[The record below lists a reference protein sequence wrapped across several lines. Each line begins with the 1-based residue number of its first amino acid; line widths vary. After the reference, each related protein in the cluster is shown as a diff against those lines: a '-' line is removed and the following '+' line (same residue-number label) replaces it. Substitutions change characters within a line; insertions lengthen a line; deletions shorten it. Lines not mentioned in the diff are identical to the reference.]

1 MLCLACRPERWL
13 ALHWTLD
20 QVKANESFLPRASA
34 EFAGIVT
41 SRHSRQT
48 FLLLAP
54 PVSLEQKHNCCHA
67 ARAPRAGFFL
77 EKKAFWLGSL
87 RGFLCASALV
97 LTGCRHFSP
106 ASSGE
111 YVYVMAKQTFLR
123 DRVAAVSNKVA
134 TVNNGEKLEVVD
146 HGRRFLK
153 VKTSSGAVGWLE
165 EHMIIDQPTYDK
177 FKALH
182 DAHLHDKP
190 VVTAVLRDDLYAHLL
205 PGRDTPRFLLLP
217 ENDKLELIQR
227 ASIPKE
233 DTQNAW
239 MRPAAKG
246 AKLGTAANPAVKVIQ
261 KPAAPV
267 PAHPAKGKKGKHG
280 KVDEFLAQFMDP
292 NAPPMEDWWL
302 VRDAQGRVG
311 WVLARRLDVDVPD
324 EVVQYSEGQRIIGAF
339 LLNKVSDPDSKFPN
353 GEAPN
358 YLAVLSPYKDGL
370 PFDFNQIRVYAW
382 NVKKHRYEGAYRKR
396 DIAGYLPVTVKHQVE
411 ELSGPYAA
419 QPVPVFTVKV
429 AVDGAMPSLDPAT
442 GLVKQVET
450 EDQTFSLEGET
461 VKRLQSDAP
470 VVAGQPPAPKP
481 APVITPGSNP
491 PAQKAKSRRH
501 HRVVERKKKKHH
513 LG

>member
-1 MLCLACRPERWL
+1 
-13 ALHWTLD
+13 
-20 QVKANESFLPRASA
+20 
-34 EFAGIVT
+34 
-41 SRHSRQT
+41 
-48 FLLLAP
+48 
-54 PVSLEQKHNCCHA
+54 
-67 ARAPRAGFFL
+67 
-77 EKKAFWLGSL
+77 
-87 RGFLCASALV
+87 
-97 LTGCRHFSP
+97 
-106 ASSGE
+106 
-111 YVYVMAKQTFLR
+111 MAKQTFLR

-153 VKTSSGAVGWLE
+153 VKTASGQAGWLE

-177 FKALH
+177 FRALH
-182 DAHLHDKP
+182 DAHLNDKP

-217 ENDKLELIQR
+217 ENDKLDLIQR
-227 ASIPKE
+227 ASIPKD

-239 MRPAAKG
+239 MRPAPKG
-246 AKLGTAANPAVKVIQ
+246 SKPGTVANQTVKVIQ
-261 KPAAPV
+261 KPVAQV
-267 PAHPAKGKKGKHG
+267 PARPAKSKKGKHG

-292 NAPPMEDWWL
+292 NGPPMEDWWL
-302 VRDAQGRVG
+302 VRDTQGRVG

-396 DIAGYLPVTVKHQVE
+396 DIAGYLPVTVKQQVE
-411 ELSGPYAA
+411 ELAGPYAS

-429 AVDGAMPSLDPAT
+429 AVEGAVPSLDPAT
-442 GLVKQVET
+442 GLVKPVET

-461 VKRLQSDAP
+461 VKRLQSAAP
-470 VVAGQPPAPKP
+470 VVPGKTPPPVVLPPA
-481 APVITPGSNP
+481 ANTPTE
-491 PAQKAKSRRH
+491 KAAGRREH
-501 HRVVERKKKKHH
+501 HRRAVVRKKKKHH
-513 LG
+513 RG

>member
-1 MLCLACRPERWL
+1 
-13 ALHWTLD
+13 
-20 QVKANESFLPRASA
+20 
-34 EFAGIVT
+34 
-41 SRHSRQT
+41 
-48 FLLLAP
+48 
-54 PVSLEQKHNCCHA
+54 
-67 ARAPRAGFFL
+67 
-77 EKKAFWLGSL
+77 
-87 RGFLCASALV
+87 
-97 LTGCRHFSP
+97 
-106 ASSGE
+106 
-111 YVYVMAKQTFLR
+111 MAKQTFLR

-153 VKTSSGAVGWLE
+153 VKTSTGQIGWLE

-182 DAHLHDKP
+182 DAHLNDKP

-227 ASIPKE
+227 ASIPKD

-239 MRPAAKG
+239 MRPAAKSPK
-246 AKLGTAANPAVKVIQ
+246 AATAANPAVKVVQ
-261 KPAAPV
+261 KPTV
-267 PAHPAKGKKGKHG
+267 QAHPVKAKKGKHG

-396 DIAGYLPVTVKHQVE
+396 DIAGYLPVTVKQQVE
-411 ELSGPYAA
+411 ELSGPYAG

-429 AVDGAMPSLDPAT
+429 AVDGAVPSLDPET
-442 GLVKQVET
+442 GLVKKVET

-461 VKRLQSDAP
+461 VKRLQSATP
-470 VVAGQPPAPKP
+470 VVPGQAPPPKP
-481 APVITPGSNP
+481 TPVAAPG
-491 PAQKAKSRRH
+491 PASAPADKATRKHARRH
-501 HRVVERKKKKHH
+501 RSVERKKKHH
-513 LG
+513 RG

>member
-1 MLCLACRPERWL
+1 MHRWHKRVSRSRTLECYPEVT
-13 ALHWTLD
+13 WTAGAFC
-20 QVKANESFLPRASA
+20 VPSEHPRH
-34 EFAGIVT
+34 FAGIVN
-41 SRHSRQT
+41 SR
-48 FLLLAP
+48 
-54 PVSLEQKHNCCHA
+54 
-67 ARAPRAGFFL
+67 
-77 EKKAFWLGSL
+77 L
-87 RGFLCASALV
+87 RCTETLSSLV
-97 LTGCRHFSP
+97 LCSLLMLSGCRHFGP
-106 ASSGE
+106 TNSGE
-111 YVYVMAKQTFLR
+111 SVYVMAKQTFLR

-165 EHMIIDQPTYDK
+165 EHMIIDQATYDK

-182 DAHLHDKP
+182 DAHAQDRP

-205 PGRDTPRFLLLP
+205 PGRDTARFLLLP

-239 MRPAAKG
+239 MRPAAKA
-246 AKLGTAANPAVKVIQ
+246 AKAGSPATTASTTVKVVQ
-261 KPAAPV
+261 K
-267 PAHPAKGKKGKHG
+267 PAHPAHAVKGKKGKHG
-280 KVDEFLAQFMDP
+280 KVDEFLAQFVDP

-302 VRDAQGRVG
+302 VRDSAGRVG

-324 EVVQYSEGQRIIGAF
+324 EVVQYSEGQRLVGAF

-358 YLAVLSPYKDGL
+358 YLAVLSPYRDGL
-370 PFDFNQIRVYAW
+370 PFDFDQIRVYAW

-396 DIAGYLPVTVKHQVE
+396 DIAGYLPVTVKQQVE
-411 ELSGPYAA
+411 ELAGPYAS

-429 AVDGAMPSLDPAT
+429 AVDGAVPSLDPAT

-450 EDQTFSLEGET
+450 EDQIFSLEGET
-461 VKRLQSDAP
+461 VKRLQSAAP
-470 VVAGQPPAPKP
+470 VVPGQKPVVKPTPAVVP
-481 APVITPGSNP
+481 AANGA
-491 PAQKAKSRRH
+491 PADKVTGRRG
-501 HRVVERKKKKHH
+501 HRRAAERKKKKHRR
-513 LG
+513 G

>member
-1 MLCLACRPERWL
+1 MTFRHPRQIYLPLLLSASL
-13 ALHWTLD
+13 AL
-20 QVKANESFLPRASA
+20 S
-34 EFAGIVT
+34 
-41 SRHSRQT
+41 
-48 FLLLAP
+48 
-54 PVSLEQKHNCCHA
+54 
-67 ARAPRAGFFL
+67 
-77 EKKAFWLGSL
+77 
-87 RGFLCASALV
+87 
-97 LTGCRHFSP
+97 GCRHFSP
-106 ASSGE
+106 TSSGE

-153 VKTSSGAVGWLE
+153 VKTPSGEIGWLE

-182 DAHLHDKP
+182 DAHLNDKP

-227 ASIPKE
+227 ASIPRE

-239 MRPAAKG
+239 MHPTAKTG
-246 AKLGTAANPAVKVIQ
+246 KAGTAANPAVKVIQ
-261 KPAAPV
+261 KPAPV
-267 PAHPAKGKKGKHG
+267 TAHPAKGKKGKRA

-302 VRDAQGRVG
+302 VRDTEGRVG

-339 LLNKVSDPDSKFPN
+339 LLNKVNDPDSKFPD

-411 ELSGPYAA
+411 ELAGPYAGQA
-419 QPVPVFTVKV
+419 VPVFTVKV
-429 AVDGAMPSLDPAT
+429 AVDGAVPSLDPAT

-450 EDQTFSLEGET
+450 ENQTFSLEGET
-461 VKRLQSDAP
+461 VKRLQSDEP
-470 VVAGQPPAPKP
+470 VVAGRAAPPRPVPVVAP
-481 APVITPGSNP
+481 AAGGTTGQ
-491 PAQKAKSRRH
+491 AAGRRH
-501 HRVVERKKKKHH
+501 HRVVERKRKKRRR
-513 LG
+513 G